1 MKYSRLNCLILLT
14 EGVMSVECSL
24 EMEVYK
30 LLKNTNR
37 KIKKELH
44 EKLSD
49 NGVTWPQFHALFHIS
64 GEGIAFTELAR
75 ELHCNASNLTGII
88 DRMIENNC
96 VYREHSEVDRR
107 VWLIKL
113 TEEGAALKAKLVPA
127 HMEDIKDRMNVLTPQ
142 ELSTLKSLLKKLS
155 SGLNEGE

>member
-44 EKLSD
+44 EKL
-49 NGVTWPQFHALFHIS
+49 ALPGPSFMHCS
-64 GEGIAFTELAR
+64 TSVVKALLSLNLRGNSIATQA
-75 ELHCNASNLTGII
+75 I
-88 DRMIENNC
+88 
-96 VYREHSEVDRR
+96 
-107 VWLIKL
+107 
-113 TEEGAALKAKLVPA
+113 
-127 HMEDIKDRMNVLTPQ
+127 
-142 ELSTLKSLLKKLS
+142 
-155 SGLNEGE
+155 